1 MFAVAINSSNSGTP
15 IGCLTWMARL
25 LMSVVAGKDLHVR
38 LVIARAASQ
47 ARPHTRPSKP
57 RAE

>member
-15 IGCLTWMARL
+15 AGCLAGIGRL
-25 LMSVVAGKDLHVR
+25 LMSLIAGKDLHVR
-38 LVIARAASQ
+38 LVIARAAIQ
-47 ARPHTRPSKP
+47 ARPHTCPSTP

>member
-1 MFAVAINSSNSGTP
+1 VTVNDSNSGAP
-15 IGCLTWMARL
+15 VGCLTGIGRL

-38 LVIARAASQ
+38 LVIARAAIQ